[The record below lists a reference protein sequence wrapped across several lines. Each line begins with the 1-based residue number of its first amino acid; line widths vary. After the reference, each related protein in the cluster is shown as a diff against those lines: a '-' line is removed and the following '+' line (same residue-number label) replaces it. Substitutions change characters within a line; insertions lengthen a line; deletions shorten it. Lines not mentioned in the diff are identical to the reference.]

1 MKKINKIV
9 STTLALACLGSSA
22 LLASC
27 GKKKVA
33 DDEHTLEIFITNAGY
48 GIEWLNQEIALF
60 KEQPWVKEKYP
71 NLNIPDVKYNSDST
85 YCGTSLTAGPTAN
98 TVDLFFTCTA
108 LGSYYNAK
116 VDGKYAFE
124 DLTSIY
130 ESTVPGESV
139 KVKDKMI
146 DMIYEEQEAF
156 LLEDGS
162 SVYYSL
168 PWVMGAMGL
177 FVNETAIQ
185 EKLGAN
191 VTLPRTTKEFV
202 TMCTTLKGKGL
213 APIAVPLKS
222 VYWETMFTSWWAQY
236 EGLENYKNY
245 WNGIAEVDGVEKYS
259 AQIFSQTGRLRS
271 LQTIESLIG
280 REAGFYHQD
289 LNKGYDEL
297 QALFFTGEAG
307 FMVNGDWVEN
317 ETQSLTTD
325 KISMMKTPVVSE
337 IVETC
342 TSIKTEEQL
351 VFIIDCVDADKSYET
366 AAAEYNTRF
375 SVELKKTD
383 YEHIYEARNLMNR
396 IGGHTAH
403 IPSYATGKN
412 IAKDFLLFLSTNQAI
427 EKFTQVGNGFVT
439 PYEYEYAEATFN
451 TFSNLQKS
459 HHNLLKTSVQMP
471 HYSSFQMH
479 YYGNLRYL
487 NQTHGIE
494 QSMLSQSASDRKTAQ
509 QIFDIDKDYFQ
520 RDNEANFKT
529 MLANANIT
537 T

>member
-9 STTLALACLGSSA
+9 SMVLALASLSSGA

-27 GKKKVA
+27 GKKKVPN
-33 DDEHTLEIFITNAGY
+33 DENTLEIFITNAGY
-48 GIEWLNQEIALF
+48 GMEWLNQEIALF
-60 KEQPWVKEKYP
+60 KEQDWVKEKYP
-71 NLNIPDVKYNSDST
+71 NLNIPEVGYNT
-85 YCGTSLTAGPTAN
+85 EANYCGTSITAGPTAN
-98 TVDLFFTCTA
+98 TVDLFFSCTA

-116 VDGKYAFE
+116 VNGEYAFE

-130 ESTVPGESV
+130 TSTVPGENV

-146 DMIYEEQEAF
+146 DIIYEEQEAF

-177 FVNETAIQ
+177 FVNETALQ
-185 EKLGAN
+185 NQLGAD

-202 TMCTTLKGKGL
+202 ALCTSLKGKL

-236 EGLENYKNY
+236 EGLENYKNF
-245 WNGIAEVDGVEKYS
+245 WNGVAEVDGVEKYS
-259 AQIFSQTGRLRS
+259 AQIFSQKGRLRS
-271 LQTIESLIG
+271 LQAIESLIG
-280 REAGFYHQD
+280 REAGFYHPS

-297 QALFFTGEAG
+297 QALFFTGEAA

-325 KISMMKTPVVSE
+325 KISMIKTPVVSE

-342 TSIKTEEQL
+342 TSINTEDQL
-351 VFIIDCVDADKSYET
+351 LFIIDCVDADKAYET
-366 AAAEYNTRF
+366 AAAEYNTSF
-375 SVELKKTD
+375 SVELKETD

-403 IPSYATGKN
+403 IPSYATGKE

-427 EKFTQVGNGFVT
+427 EKFTQAGNGFVT
-439 PYEYEYAEATFN
+439 PYEYEYSQDMFN
-451 TFSNLQKS
+451 TFSNLQQS

-494 QSMLSQSASDRKTAQ
+494 QSMLSQSSSDRKTAQ
-509 QIFDIDKDYFQ
+509 QIFDLDKDYFQ

-529 MLANANIT
+529 LLSNANIT
-537 T
+537 N